1 MSSKY
6 SISGFK
12 LSIEAGAKLDL
23 AYSCRLIVCIHP
35 IAIIARPKIEG
46 FILFIAWDLSIILH
60 YLSTRW
66 LIKVR
71 FSSIGQLIIRLFEV
85 KSNKHLIF
93 STLGQSDTFL
103 SSFLVNS
110 DTTNLAKDPR

>member
-12 LSIEAGAKLDL
+12 LSIEAGAKLHL
-23 AYSCRLIVCIHP
+23 AYSCRLVGCIHP
-35 IAIIARPKIEG
+35 IAIIEG
-46 FILFIAWDLSIILH
+46 VVLFIAWDLSIILH

-110 DTTNLAKDPR
+110 ESTNLAKDPR